1 MQADLPKT
9 INEALKILAY
19 NDYFWHGGPKT
30 PNQAISPHPKDRT
43 TVESLAEAQ
52 YAWTEKQGKLAVVLL
67 KRYLTKFQ
75 AHGMDISALLQN
87 PQYEAPFRVITLE
100 KFIDKFIDEDE
111 VPKIELRFPYHKKL
125 ITLVRALKDS
135 KGLPGMYA
143 QYDGESKKW
152 TFRQTD
158 VTTYYL
164 TLIAIRYDFNFMDT
178 TLLDEYYTVK
188 KEIRNFKK
196 PSAEL
201 IGKEIVLKNVN
212 DTLQDY
218 WNEKIKNKKL
228 LEQVDSLKDFAIDTK
243 NIEVDASTTIAKKIA
258 HSGSDKLWI
267 DSTQYSKNEVIA
279 GLKELNCFP
288 IIMPI
293 AGDIQTREDVL
304 EWQDWL
310 KTFEQHGISST
321 KNLSFGFDLLEP
333 VRSVDDYTEHKR
345 QTYQKNLGEPEFQF
359 WYDLYQIS
367 KQFKYIDVDTKIIF
381 VRNRIPRTLIKS
393 KIKPK
398 ASLVAIGGGYY
409 AAGTENLKRFLDNMS
424 KKLYYNDHRP
434 SSWDWHD
441 RIIIKL

>member
-1 MQADLPKT
+1 
-9 INEALKILAY
+9 
-19 NDYFWHGGPKT
+19 
-30 PNQAISPHPKDRT
+30 
-43 TVESLAEAQ
+43 
-52 YAWTEKQGKLAVVLL
+52 
-67 KRYLTKFQ
+67 
-75 AHGMDISALLQN
+75 
-87 PQYEAPFRVITLE
+87 
-100 KFIDKFIDEDE
+100 
-111 VPKIELRFPYHKKL
+111 
-125 ITLVRALKDS
+125 
-135 KGLPGMYA
+135 
-143 QYDGESKKW
+143 
-152 TFRQTD
+152 
-158 VTTYYL
+158 
-164 TLIAIRYDFNFMDT
+164 

-243 NIEVDASTTIAKKIA
+243 NIEVEASTTIAKKIA

-288 IIMPI
+288 IIMPV

-367 KQFKYIDVDTKIIF
+367 KQFKYIDVDT
-381 VRNRIPRTLIKS
+381 
-393 KIKPK
+393 
-398 ASLVAIGGGYY
+398 
-409 AAGTENLKRFLDNMS
+409 
-424 KKLYYNDHRP
+424 
-434 SSWDWHD
+434 
-441 RIIIKL
+441 